1 GISKRRKYKTYRAS
15 QRGDLL
21 TLAFDK
27 ALRGSGAILPLQPV
41 TPYYLNFGVL
51 ESSMGRMNREK
62 GVHGTRTLKST
73 RYNKKGQY
81 GMPGYPQMEGVN
93 TRAGE
98 QREARRLIRLFK
110 VKDVPTDSSF
120 NNRIIPVMAISES
133 DRSEIGGLLAF
144 IELHNIKY
152 GRRTFFDAFK

>member
-1 GISKRRKYKTYRAS
+1 RYIDVDGNVKVDGQNGTQITISASQILGAVRAAGVQVKTAHQARTVSSISGGGISKRRKYKTYRAS

-81 GMPGYPQMEGVN
+81 GMPGYPQMEG
-93 TRAGE
+93 
-98 QREARRLIRLFK
+98 
-110 VKDVPTDSSF
+110 
-120 NNRIIPVMAISES
+120 
-133 DRSEIGGLLAF
+133 
-144 IELHNIKY
+144 
-152 GRRTFFDAFK
+152 